1 MIGIVIILF
10 MFLTPVLF
18 VLTVLGAIKLKSS
31 LGNMDKEKW
40 NQYFSKLSVKQ
51 YLMRILFFL
60 FIPLFLISL
69 ISYMMLNKKYSNK
82 KSIVIALFIMVF
94 DALRMLYKLN
104 RNQDKVVE
112 IIFKL
117 KNTERYASK
126 GVWYYQKWWC
136 CTSFLLN

>member
-1 MIGIVIILF
+1 
-10 MFLTPVLF
+10 
-18 VLTVLGAIKLKSS
+18 
-31 LGNMDKEKW
+31 
-40 NQYFSKLSVKQ
+40 
-51 YLMRILFFL
+51 
-60 FIPLFLISL
+60 
-69 ISYMMLNKKYSNK
+69 MLNKKYSNK

-126 GVWYYQKWWC
+126 GV
-136 CTSFLLN
+136 

>member
-82 KSIVIALFIMVF
+82 KSIVIALFITVF

-126 GVWYYQKWWC
+126 GV
-136 CTSFLLN
+136 